1 MKEWLVG
8 LLGATSLSFA
18 AAALAGSASAPVKS
32 GDLPPADRSAK
43 PGAKLWT
50 PVSYGGKSGAMQL
63 FFVDLESVRK
73 FGSALELS
81 ALMINEHPSQGGV
94 DRVEERVR
102 FLCESRRAISLEQRY
117 YRGAVQL
124 HLITPE
130 PVAEIF
136 PDGSAWRI
144 MIDSVC
150 TDEIPEERTADPKNY
165 ADAFFNG

>member
-1 MKEWLVG
+1 MKKWLVG

-18 AAALAGSASAPVKS
+18 AAALAGSAAAPCRS
-32 GDLPPADRSAK
+32 EDFPRADRSAK
-43 PGAKLWT
+43 TGAKLWT

-73 FGSALELS
+73 SGSALELS

-102 FLCESRRAISLEQRY
+102 FLCDSRKAISLEQRY
-117 YRGAVQL
+117 YGGDVQL
-124 HLITPE
+124 HLIKPE
-130 PVAEIF
+130 PVAENF

-150 TDEIPEERTADPKNY
+150 TNEIPEERTADPKNY